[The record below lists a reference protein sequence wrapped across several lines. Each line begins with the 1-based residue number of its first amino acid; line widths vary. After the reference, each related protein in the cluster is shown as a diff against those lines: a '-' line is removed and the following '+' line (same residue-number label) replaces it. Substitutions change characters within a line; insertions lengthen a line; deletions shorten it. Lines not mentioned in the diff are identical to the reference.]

1 MSENP
6 EVELISKLG
15 DDFDRRRKAGEQ
27 PTIEEYTVQYPDL
40 AEEIRD
46 FFEAINIVKS
56 LNHESLADAGVSAA
70 SSEKNKLPV
79 IDDYRIVKEIA
90 RGGMG
95 IVFQARQISLDR
107 QVALKV
113 LPNNLAMDETA
124 KERFEREAK
133 SAAALHHTNIVPV
146 FDIGSQNG
154 VCYYAMQLIHGR
166 PLNRVIREIKRLK
179 DPDGAPALD
188 DVENTIAKS
197 LWHRNSTP
205 ADASCEK
212 SVNIASSEDTAGL
225 LTANSDTKTDRN
237 ESDGSDLSWDS
248 SAIDAQKTFYGR
260 VARMGEQIAD
270 ALQYAHDNGIFHRDI
285 KPANLLLDLAGN
297 AWVTDFGLAQTE
309 DDGLTK
315 TGDVVGTLRYMAPER
330 FQGMCDERSDV
341 YSLGVTMYEVVTQR
355 SAFDSPDQLSLLNK
369 IRNEDPPVMRS
380 IDPTIPRDLQT
391 IIAKATDKQP
401 RRRYRTA
408 ADLAQDL
415 ARFADGRPIRARKT
429 PPIERTWI
437 WARRNPVVACLLTA
451 LVVVSLLT
459 MVGSIYAVVAFRDM
473 ALVQNEL
480 TQEANELTKEAKA
493 SEVVA
498 IESAKDLKR
507 SLYQAD
513 MRLAQEA
520 LSGPGGMASARSRLE
535 KWLPNN
541 QDMDD
546 YRGWEWYLLSSLV
559 TREDHKF
566 AGHWTNEVRFSRDGR
581 LFGYAR
587 NGEIYVHEHDTKKLL
602 RKIKAFGSRVYF
614 LDFNHDGTRVA
625 ATAVLSGEV
634 GVFDVTNGEQI
645 AKRKFPNEVGKV
657 RWSIDGTWLA
667 FSASGAKDQNHSLY
681 AWDLKTSQV
690 KHYPELTTHVNKLDI
705 SPDGTTIG
713 IFRDA
718 HYKLVDTTTWKI
730 IRKRKVSCRE
740 TTDLQFDPSGNRV
753 AIAATRSGVI
763 IWDLKDDSIDRLEA
777 RGVKACVTLAWDPT
791 GQYLAAGN
799 RQRSIQIWDTEKNLN
814 VDEIIGSDERVKSV
828 AWSPSGEFLLSTTHE
843 AVRQWALDEPLAH
856 QEIPGE
862 PVTKAIA
869 GVGRIHWKT
878 PGMLVASG
886 QDSSMVFRDEDLR
899 MPPHRK
905 QPVGT
910 VLKNIGHCSYDR
922 SGTWKA
928 EVHGTNIKVIRV
940 DGENESLEFQL
951 DPNQLLEGVG
961 YKLIDLTW
969 SPVRPQLL
977 FGATKGRE
985 KPVWIYHAAEKRL
998 SEVALKH
1005 DDTRNLAWSPDG
1017 QSIVLSH
1024 HGPNNNDLVS
1034 VFDLQSQDYH
1044 LSVPTKKPGVQVV
1057 CASPDGTKIAYG
1069 GRSSVITVID
1079 RETGETLQELAGHI
1093 SAIISLDW
1101 SSDSKRLASSSGS
1114 GEARIWS
1121 VETGQCTLVLKAKSE
1136 VLGVGWDHRSDRLA
1150 AVTYKGTV
1158 HIWDASKAYELES
1171 KRSATSLAP

>member
-437 WARRNPVVACLLTA
+437 WARRNPVVAVSYTHLT
-451 LVVVSLLT
+451 LPT
-459 MVGSIYAVVAFRDM
+459 IY
-473 ALVQNEL
+473 
-480 TQEANELTKEAKA
+480 
-493 SEVVA
+493 
-498 IESAKDLKR
+498 
-507 SLYQAD
+507 
-513 MRLAQEA
+513 
-520 LSGPGGMASARSRLE
+520 
-535 KWLPNN
+535 
-541 QDMDD
+541 
-546 YRGWEWYLLSSLV
+546 
-559 TREDHKF
+559 
-566 AGHWTNEVRFSRDGR
+566 
-581 LFGYAR
+581 
-587 NGEIYVHEHDTKKLL
+587 
-602 RKIKAFGSRVYF
+602 
-614 LDFNHDGTRVA
+614 
-625 ATAVLSGEV
+625 
-634 GVFDVTNGEQI
+634 
-645 AKRKFPNEVGKV
+645 
-657 RWSIDGTWLA
+657 
-667 FSASGAKDQNHSLY
+667 
-681 AWDLKTSQV
+681 
-690 KHYPELTTHVNKLDI
+690 
-705 SPDGTTIG
+705 
-713 IFRDA
+713 
-718 HYKLVDTTTWKI
+718 
-730 IRKRKVSCRE
+730 
-740 TTDLQFDPSGNRV
+740 
-753 AIAATRSGVI
+753 
-763 IWDLKDDSIDRLEA
+763 
-777 RGVKACVTLAWDPT
+777 
-791 GQYLAAGN
+791 
-799 RQRSIQIWDTEKNLN
+799 
-814 VDEIIGSDERVKSV
+814 SV
-828 AWSPSGEFLLSTTHE
+828 
-843 AVRQWALDEPLAH
+843 
-856 QEIPGE
+856 
-862 PVTKAIA
+862 
-869 GVGRIHWKT
+869 
-878 PGMLVASG
+878 
-886 QDSSMVFRDEDLR
+886 
-899 MPPHRK
+899 
-905 QPVGT
+905 
-910 VLKNIGHCSYDR
+910 
-922 SGTWKA
+922 
-928 EVHGTNIKVIRV
+928 
-940 DGENESLEFQL
+940 
-951 DPNQLLEGVG
+951 
-961 YKLIDLTW
+961 
-969 SPVRPQLL
+969 
-977 FGATKGRE
+977 
-985 KPVWIYHAAEKRL
+985 
-998 SEVALKH
+998 
-1005 DDTRNLAWSPDG
+1005 
-1017 QSIVLSH
+1017 
-1024 HGPNNNDLVS
+1024 
-1034 VFDLQSQDYH
+1034 
-1044 LSVPTKKPGVQVV
+1044 
-1057 CASPDGTKIAYG
+1057 
-1069 GRSSVITVID
+1069 
-1079 RETGETLQELAGHI
+1079 
-1093 SAIISLDW
+1093 
-1101 SSDSKRLASSSGS
+1101 
-1114 GEARIWS
+1114 
-1121 VETGQCTLVLKAKSE
+1121 
-1136 VLGVGWDHRSDRLA
+1136 
-1150 AVTYKGTV
+1150 
-1158 HIWDASKAYELES
+1158 
-1171 KRSATSLAP
+1171 